1 MLMIHLK
8 KSGGRWSKTNKNLV
22 KKRIQKHKEREK
34 GKEENVRN
42 VKIAHTSAFSLRKLV
57 DSPHMDFVLYLEPC
71 KIY

>member
-1 MLMIHLK
+1 MDGQKQTKILLR
-8 KSGGRWSKTNKNLV
+8 GGYKEKQR
-22 KKRIQKHKEREK
+22 KKRK

>member
-8 KSGGRWSKTNKNLV
+8 MEVDGQNQTKILYKRGYKKTT
-22 KKRIQKHKEREK
+22 KKEKERK
-34 GKEENVRN
+34 RENVRN